1 MRQLYLL
8 LDDGEWLLLDALDD
22 TDGDGGPH
30 VSDGETTKWSVLE
43 ESLNNKWLCWNHLDN
58 STGIPFTCYVYSQY
72 DFVINLML
80 LQHR

>member
-30 VSDGETTKWSVLE
+30 VSDSETTKWPVLE
-43 ESLNNKWLCWNHLDN
+43 EGLDNEWLGGDHLDDTA
-58 STGIPFTCYVYSQY
+58 SIALATFTL
-72 DFVINLML
+72 IMIL
-80 LQHR
+80 LLT

>member
-1 MRQLYLL
+1 MRQIYLF
-8 LDDGEWLLLDALDD
+8 LDNSEWFLFNTLDD
-22 TDGDGGPH
+22 TNSNSGPH

-43 ESLNNKWLCWNHLDN
+43 ESLNNKWLGGDHLDDTA
-58 STGIPFTCYVYSQY
+58 SIAFACYVYSQY